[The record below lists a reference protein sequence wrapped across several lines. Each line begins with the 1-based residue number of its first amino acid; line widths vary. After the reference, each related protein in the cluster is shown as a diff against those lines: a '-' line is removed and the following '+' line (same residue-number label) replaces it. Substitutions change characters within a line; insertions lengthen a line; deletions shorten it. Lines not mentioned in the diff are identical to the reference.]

1 MRDSST
7 RSFSSVGGIHGI
19 AERNRRNG
27 KRKLIISLLILTS
40 LLIAVFTFLLLAEVF
55 GWFENTEVPP
65 VVDGESGLEYESVII
80 SSGDVHKGDLILINA
95 SFPYVFPETP
105 ANFLSLYTNRNQHDY
120 VNAEGVKK
128 RVYSYYTE
136 NADTCARLEE
146 TTLRALNAMADDFFR
161 ATNEIDLFIYDND
174 GYRSE
179 VRQKE
184 LYNVNPTRY
193 SAAGTTE
200 HHTGKATDLY
210 IFTVGGHLG
219 HLDDA
224 EFAGTYSW
232 IYQNAHKYGFV
243 LRYKEDN
250 ASVTGVTNEPYHFRY
265 VGVAHATYMYKN
277 DLCLEEYLDMLRDS
291 HDFKS
296 EHLSFTGDDG
306 TEYQVYYVAASSDS
320 VTEVQVPKADSE
332 GKVTYTVSG
341 DNKEGFIVTVE
352 IKK

>member
-19 AERNRRNG
+19 AERNRRDK
-27 KRKLIISLLILTS
+27 KRKLIISLLIVVS
-40 LLIAVFTFLLLAEVF
+40 VLIATFTFLIFAEVF
-55 GWFENTEVPP
+55 GWFEGEDKPP
-65 VVDGESGLEYESVII
+65 VVDDGSGLEFENVII
-80 SSGDVHKGDLILINA
+80 SSSDVHKGDLILINS

-120 VNAEGVKK
+120 VNAAGEKK

-146 TTLRALNAMADDFFR
+146 TALRALNAMADDFFK
-161 ATNEIDLFIYDND
+161 ATGQIDLFIYDND

-184 LYNVNPTRY
+184 LYNMNPSKY
-193 SAAGTTE
+193 AAAGTTE

-210 IFTVGGHLG
+210 IFTVNGQLG

-250 ASVTGVTNEPYHFRY
+250 AAVTGVTNEPYHFRY
-265 VGVAHATYMYKN
+265 VGVAHATYMYNN
-277 DLCLEEYLDMLRDS
+277 DLCLEEYLDLLRDS
-291 HDFKS
+291 HAYKS
-296 EHLSFTGDDG
+296 EHLKFAGDGVDY
-306 TEYQVYYVAASSDS
+306 EVYYVAAASDS
-320 VTEVQVPKADSE
+320 VTEVAVPKADAE